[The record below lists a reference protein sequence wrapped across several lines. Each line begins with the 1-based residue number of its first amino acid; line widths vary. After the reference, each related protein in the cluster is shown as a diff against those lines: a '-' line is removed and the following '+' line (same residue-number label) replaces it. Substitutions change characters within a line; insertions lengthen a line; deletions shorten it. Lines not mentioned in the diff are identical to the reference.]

1 VAAMSAV
8 AGARFL
14 AGGLLPSA
22 LLHGPFL
29 WYATRAAGLVTLV
42 LLTAS
47 MVLGVLNAG
56 RFGMSRWP
64 RFLVQ
69 GLHRNLSLLAL
80 AFLALHV
87 GTTVIDTYTS
97 IGLSAAFVP
106 FLSAYKRFWL
116 GLGAL
121 ACDLLLTLVITSL
134 LRQRIGHRLWR
145 AVHWAGYLCWPVAIA
160 HGLGAGTDHGASWVL
175 ILTFCC
181 AGAVLGS
188 VIYRTVRAIPARRL
202 AR

>member
-1 VAAMSAV
+1 MAAMNSFA
-8 AGARFL
+8 ADGTL
-14 AGGLLPSA
+14 AGGLLPNGI
-22 LLHGPFL
+22 LHGPFL
-29 WYATRAAGLVTLV
+29 WYATRAAGLITLI

-47 MVLGVLNAG
+47 MMLGILNAG
-56 RFGMSRWP
+56 RFGTQRWP

-87 GTTVIDTYTS
+87 ATTVIDTYTS

-106 FLSAYKRFWL
+106 FLSSYKRFWL
-116 GLGAL
+116 GLGAV

-134 LRQRIGHRLWR
+134 VRQRIGHRLWR
-145 AVHWAGYLCWPVAIA
+145 LVHWAGYLCWPVAIT
-160 HGLGAGTDHGASWVL
+160 HGLGAGTDRGTSWVL
-175 ILTFCC
+175 ILT
-181 AGAVLGS
+181 AGCVAAVLGS
-188 VIYRTVRAIPARRL
+188 LVYRAVRAIPARGP

>member
-1 VAAMSAV
+1 VSA
-8 AGARFL
+8 F
-14 AGGLLPSA
+14 
-22 LLHGPFL
+22 LHGPFL

-56 RFGMSRWP
+56 RFATRRWP

-97 IGLSAAFVP
+97 IGLPTAFVP
-106 FLSAYKRFWL
+106 FVSSYKRWWL
-116 GLGAL
+116 GLGAV
-121 ACDLLLTLVITSL
+121 ACDLMLALTITSL
-134 LRQRIGHRLWR
+134 ARQRMGHRLWR
-145 AVHWAGYLCWPVAIA
+145 VVHWASYLCWPVAIA
-160 HGLGAGTDHGASWVL
+160 HGLGTGTDHAARWDI
-175 ILTFCC
+175 ILTIACI
-181 AGAVLGS
+181 GAVVVS
-188 VIYRTVRAIPARRL
+188 VGYRAARTIPTGL

>member
-1 VAAMSAV
+1 MST
-8 AGARFL
+8 F
-14 AGGLLPSA
+14 
-22 LLHGPFL
+22 LHGPFL

-47 MVLGVLNAG
+47 MVLGILNAG
-56 RFGMSRWP
+56 RFASRRWP

-80 AFLALHV
+80 AFLVLHV
-87 GTTVIDTYTS
+87 GTTVIDAYTS
-97 IGLSAAFVP
+97 IGLPDAIVP
-106 FLSAYKRFWL
+106 FVSAYKRWWL

-121 ACDLLLTLVITSL
+121 ASDLMITLLISSL

-145 AVHWAGYLCWPVAIA
+145 AIHWVGYLCWPVAVA
-160 HGLGAGTDHGASWVL
+160 HGLGAGTDHGSRWVL
-175 ILTFCC
+175 VLTFACV
-181 AGAVLGS
+181 GGVLGS
-188 VIYRTVRAIPARRL
+188 VVYRALQTLPARRL

>member
-1 VAAMSAV
+1 MSA
-8 AGARFL
+8 F
-14 AGGLLPSA
+14 
-22 LLHGPFL
+22 LHGPFL

-42 LLTAS
+42 ALSAS
-47 MVLGVLNAG
+47 LVLGILNAG
-56 RFGMSRWP
+56 RFASHRWP

-97 IGLSAAFVP
+97 IGLRAAFVP
-106 FLSAYKRFWL
+106 FASSYKRFWL
-116 GLGAL
+116 GLGAV
-121 ACDLLLTLVITSL
+121 ACDLMVTLLITTL

-145 AVHWAGYLCWPVAIA
+145 VVHWAGYLCWPVAVA
-160 HGLGAGTDHGASWVL
+160 HGLGAGTDRGSRLVL
-175 ILTFCC
+175 ALTVACI
-181 AGAVLGS
+181 GGVIGS
-188 VIYRTVRAIPARRL
+188 IAFRAVRAIPARA